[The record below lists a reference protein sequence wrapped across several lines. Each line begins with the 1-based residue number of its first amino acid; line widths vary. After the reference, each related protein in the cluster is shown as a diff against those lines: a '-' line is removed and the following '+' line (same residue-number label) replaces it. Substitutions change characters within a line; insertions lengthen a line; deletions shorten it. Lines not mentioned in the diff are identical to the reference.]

1 MARVS
6 KLDTARRVQIFT
18 VHAVTVFFG
27 LAVAAEKL
35 VLTAR
40 ADQAY
45 VVRSWITGILLIVV
59 YGFFWRFHR
68 AAFRRDPR
76 PTRDLIIA
84 GIVAFAAFGVQ
95 PLGGEF
101 APVIWAMGFVLF
113 VSLRTGV
120 VLVLLVVASCL
131 SYLAF
136 AYDEARTL
144 GMVLHNVFS
153 MGGYTA
159 VTCGLMVS
167 LRWLWA
173 VTQEFHAG
181 QEAKAKL
188 AVSEERLRFAR
199 DLHDLLGHGL
209 GVISLK
215 SELAAKVGDR
225 DPGQA
230 AAEMRE
236 VRRLAQDAL
245 TEVRAAVR
253 GYRRLDLG
261 EELAS
266 VCAVLEAAGIRCT
279 LNAHFDGLPPERC
292 TLLAWAVREGA
303 TNVLKHSSAT
313 HCDITIEKGVL
324 EIRNDGIDG
333 EGIDGVAG
341 RPGNGLSGLS
351 ERMASAGGSFTAV
364 PTETGEFL
372 LRAAVPA

>member
-6 KLDTARRVQIFT
+6 RLDTARRVQIFT
-18 VHAVTVFFG
+18 AHAVTIFFG

-35 VLTAR
+35 VWTAL
-40 ADQAY
+40 ADHAH
-45 VVRSWITGILLIVV
+45 VLRSCVTGILLIVV

-68 AAFRRDPR
+68 AAFRGDRR

-84 GIVAFAAFGVQ
+84 GIIAFAAFGVQ

-101 APVIWAMGFVLF
+101 APIIWAMGFVLF

-136 AYDEARTL
+136 AYDETRTL

-159 VTCGLMVS
+159 VACGLMLS
-167 LRWLWA
+167 LRWLWD

-181 QEAKAKL
+181 QEARAKL
-188 AVSEERLRFAR
+188 AVSEERLRFSR

-209 GVISLK
+209 AVISLK
-215 SELAAKVGDR
+215 SELAARLGDR
-225 DPGQA
+225 DPGKA
-230 AAEMRE
+230 AGEMLE
-236 VRRLAQDAL
+236 VRRLAKDAL

-253 GYRRLDLG
+253 GYRKLDLG

-266 VCAVLEAAGIRCT
+266 VCAVLEAADIRCT
-279 LNAHFDGLPPERC
+279 LNAHFEGLSPERS
-292 TLLAWAVREGA
+292 TLLAWAVREGV
-303 TNVLKHSSAT
+303 TNILKHSSAT
-313 HCDITIEKGVL
+313 HCDITVENGVL

-333 EGIDGVAG
+333 VAD

-351 ERMASAGGSFTAV
+351 ERMASAGGSFTTV
-364 PTETGEFL
+364 PTEAGEFL